1 MIMPRPGDAL
11 ALLLLL
17 AGPAAA
23 PGATHG
29 AAPGATIDGKVLR
42 ALDRGLIGPSAA
54 VVPGQA
60 EVLLRLRRPL
70 PIPRPD
76 AEATLARLEAAGA
89 VLHHAEGKPLYHED
103 LVPALIN
110 AAALPRLAQLPE
122 VAAISLIPARGPLPL
137 DHSARLLHL
146 AAARGARPA
155 GAWLTGAG
163 VTIADIDT
171 NVDVLHP
178 QFFRADGGYFD
189 WIDVN
194 GDGILTPGKD
204 AIDLD
209 RDGAAGPKETAQLL
223 RARTTAPFTG
233 EEVDARGAAFDP
245 GLDWLYLDDN
255 NNRRRDAGP
264 GFTDEDPAF
273 GEPLFVPDDIN
284 RNGKL
289 DTGER
294 VVRLKTSKFRKVF
307 VRLDMPRLSRVFTRD
322 EGLSELKAEYTGG
335 KLYGYA
341 DGLHATGVLSILA
354 GDVPL
359 AGRRLVGVAPDAE
372 LLLGW
377 EASRQSPM
385 PVAATTWALREGAQ
399 VLLYEL
405 APWTGVAL
413 DGTDPL
419 SKLIDSSAQK
429 SEIAHV
435 CPVGNIGGG
444 QKHTRLQAPAGG
456 SATAEVRVP
465 ARLGATAVYYV
476 QLTLHAKGAQS
487 ATLELRE
494 PGGMVHR
501 VTPGSLATLSTG
513 AVLYPSSEMTDR
525 GTYVLDV
532 ILYAEQPAQMPL
544 PEGTW
549 RVQVGAAT
557 AVTVDAYVSDNA
569 SGFGRGVTLSGATD
583 DRTLAAPS
591 TADACIAVGAH
602 TGHARTAQE
611 PWFYGDEG
619 ALEVRGYSARGPRL
633 DGVIQKPDVVA
644 PDNPFAAVP
653 AGQVYGYGD
662 AVIPPG
668 ASAPFGGTSGAGP
681 HAAGVAALLWQAGV
695 RGGAIRDALRS
706 GAIAETIYGATPNPV
721 AGHGRL
727 SAARALGRAAPA
739 DTPPQVTLRAEPAA
753 VPPGQEV
760 TLRPEVIYPGMTG
773 TGAPFEARWDDG
785 YDGTWDTGWGP
796 AAERKV
802 EKPAGRQPYRVQVR
816 DQAGLTAEA
825 VVWVPD
831 GMAMTGCA
839 CDAIGHGGHGGRGA
853 ARPVWAFSL
862 LFLLFSAW
870 SCRRY
875 VRASRA
881 MAASSSSH
889 RG

>member
-1 MIMPRPGDAL
+1 MIKLSAAAP
-11 ALLLLL
+11 LLLLFLL
-17 AGPAAA
+17 AGPAGAAA
-23 PGATHG
+23 P
-29 AAPGATIDGKVLR
+29 AAGVTPGATIDGKVLR
-42 ALDRGLIGPSAA
+42 ALDRGLVGPSAA

-70 PIPRPD
+70 PRSPAAAAPV
-76 AEATLARLEAAGA
+76 LARLEAAGA
-89 VLHHAEGKPLYHED
+89 ALHRAEGHPLYHED
-103 LVPALIN
+103 LVPALVT

-122 VAAISLIPARGPLPL
+122 VAEISLIPARGPLPL

-155 GAWLTGAG
+155 GEWLTGAG

-178 QFFRADGGYFD
+178 HFFRADGGYFD
-189 WIDVN
+189 WIDTN
-194 GDGILTPGKD
+194 GDGVLTPGQD

-233 EEVDARGAAFDP
+233 EEVGARGAGFDP
-245 GLDWLYLDDN
+245 GLDWLYLDEN
-255 NNRRRDAGP
+255 NNRRRDAGA
-264 GFTDEDPAF
+264 GFTDEVPAF

-289 DTGER
+289 DVGER

-307 VRLDMPRLSRVFTRD
+307 VRLDSPRLSRVFTRD

-359 AGRRLVGVAPDAE
+359 VGRRLVGVAPDAE

-429 SEIAHV
+429 NQVAHV

-444 QKHTRLQAPAGG
+444 QKHARLQVPAGG
-456 SATAEVRVP
+456 AATAEVRLP
-465 ARLGATAVYYV
+465 ARLGAEIVYFV
-476 QLTLHAKGAQS
+476 QLSLHIRGGQTAS
-487 ATLELRE
+487 VELRE
-494 PGGMVHR
+494 PGGTVHR
-501 VTPGSLATLSTG
+501 VTPGSMATLSTG
-513 AVLYPSSEMTDR
+513 ALLYPSSELTDR
-525 GTYVLDV
+525 GTYLVDV
-532 ILYAEQPAQMPL
+532 VLYAERPAQAPL

-549 RVQVGAAT
+549 RVQVAAPS

-591 TADACIAVGAH
+591 VADACTAVGAH
-602 TGHARTAQE
+602 TGHPTTERE

-619 ALEVRGYSARGPRL
+619 ALEVRGYSARGPRI
-633 DGVIQKPDVVA
+633 DGMVQKPDVVA

-695 RGGAIRDALRS
+695 RGGAIRDALRG
-706 GAIAETIYGATPNPV
+706 GAIAEPVYGSAPNPV

-727 SAARALGRAAPA
+727 SAAGALGRKVPA
-739 DTPPQVTLRAEPAA
+739 QAEAPPQVTLIAEPAA
-753 VPPGQEV
+753 VPPGQPV
-760 TLRPEVIYPGMTG
+760 VLRPQIAGQGGRFEV
-773 TGAPFEARWDDG
+773 RWDDG
-785 YDGTWDTGWGP
+785 YDGTWDTGWGA
-796 AAERKV
+796 AAERQV
-802 EKPAGRQPYRVQVR
+802 EKPAGKQPYRVRVR
-816 DQAGLTAEA
+816 DQAGLVAEA

-839 CDAIGHGGHGGRGA
+839 CDALGRGGAPRRTGWTGWA
-853 ARPVWAFSL
+853 AFALLAFAL
-862 LFLLFSAW
+862 GAW
-870 SCRRY
+870 RR
-875 VRASRA
+875 RTR
-881 MAASSSSH
+881 
-889 RG
+889 